1 MRSQIARFQSFTWQI
16 NISFCVCV
24 CVCVCV
30 CNSVASP
37 WTITCQAPVHG
48 VFQAGILSWLPF
60 HSPEDLPGPGIE
72 LVSPALV
79 GGFFTS

>member
-1 MRSQIARFQSFTWQI
+1 MRSQIARFQSFTWPS
-16 NISFCVCV
+16 NISL
-24 CVCVCV
+24 CVCV